1 MIETTGLSCMFVDVL
16 RETLYTCSW
25 NDCSEVCQQYL
36 LQVAYECPE
45 VFNKDVYTSL
55 WNSLV
60 NICFQKLDQF
70 KI

>member
-45 VFNKDVYTSL
+45 VLNKDV
-55 WNSLV
+55 
-60 NICFQKLDQF
+60 
-70 KI
+70 